1 MGYDAF
7 ISYSHT
13 ADGRLAPAVQSGL
26 QRLARPW
33 YRTRAL
39 RVFRDETGLAV
50 NPHLWAS
57 IEAALDESE
66 HFVLLASPESAASP
80 WVEREIEHWIAH
92 KPVDRI
98 LPVLTDGDLVWDSA
112 AGAYDVARSTAL
124 PPVLATAFV
133 AEPRHL
139 DLRWARTEEQLD
151 LRHAGF
157 RAAIAGLAAP
167 MHGVSRDELE
177 GEDVHQHRQAMR
189 LAWGAAALLLFVTIA
204 AVVAATFAVSYASEA
219 RANERRAVA
228 EEAQARRNATEAKDQ
243 RTLAIQNA
251 SAAKSAQSQAEANAA
266 EADRNA
272 AEADQNATDATQ
284 QRQRAEENAAASAR
298 NAREAKANGERAAQ
312 QSVAAQQNAAA
323 ASANALQA
331 SANAQRAERNAAAAA
346 KSAQEARSAADVAA
360 AQRERA
366 LSNAERARAEQQA
379 AEQAA
384 TLARSRQ
391 LAASALNVLATSPD
405 RALVTAVQGR
415 RFQVNAQTDDA
426 LMRTLE
432 RQPTAL
438 VGFVPTPPAVGT
450 ATRVVLSPD
459 GRVLATV
466 GRRGALGLRDVAA
479 GRSLPTPDVTAD
491 PQARFA
497 GLSFSADG
505 HRLAVVTPS
514 GSVVVWDVN
523 GGRRVLEQLAASSF
537 PPIAALSGDG
547 RVLATYDDRGV
558 VVVDV
563 ATGAPITTVPAAQ
576 LPADFSAYAI
586 ALDAGGTKVALGG
599 LKLDFTVVDMVG
611 RVVVLDARSGSPL
624 ADLTAET
631 GPSPTLNDRHTVALR
646 FEGTGANARLTSVAA
661 NAIDATVISWST
673 TTWTRVQV
681 LPTPALEP
689 GEIAAAVDPGLT
701 QILTT
706 DDAGLARVRDLTS
719 GALVAVLPDARLP
732 VCGPG
737 CSGSL
742 GVPDV
747 LGFGPERTVVALG
760 TDGLVRR
767 FSVAAD
773 AAAPR
778 LLRRLAIPFAT
789 GATAALA
796 PGGARVATV
805 TPAGAVDVLEA
816 DGRLVRT
823 FVTLPSALHGLALSR
838 DGATVA
844 VVSTPAASGPSFSAP
859 VLDVWDVTTGALR
872 FHRELDLPLV
882 SVVEFDPSGTLLAV
896 PESDGF
902 ASSQVLLLDV
912 ATGRTLATVPASFG
926 VARPSFTAD
935 GRTLV
940 VGTFAGNPTVYD
952 VADGRTR
959 TLADPRLDDAVGVAF
974 SEDGRV
980 GVTTP
985 AGAGEVV
992 VVDGETLAV
1001 RRTISV
1007 ADAVQGASVS
1017 PDGRRVAVSLSSG
1030 EIQLFDTGTGEAI
1043 GDRIGPSHLGSA
1055 QVVFADGGRRLVGY
1069 DSSGFL
1075 AVDLDPASWTAQ
1087 ACAIAGRNLT
1097 RAEWAELLGSS
1108 VPYEA
1113 TCPEQ
1118 EPAPGS

>member
-80 WVEREIEHWIAH
+80 WVAREIEHWIAH

-112 AGAYDVARSTAL
+112 TGAYDVARSTAL
-124 PPVLATAFV
+124 PPMLATAFV

-167 MHGVSRDELE
+167 MHGISRDELE
-177 GEDVHQHRQAMR
+177 GEDVHQHRRAMR
-189 LAWGAAALLLFVTIA
+189 LAWSAAALLLFVTIA

-228 EEAQARRNATEAKDQ
+228 EEARARRNATEAKAQ

-272 AEADQNATDATQ
+272 TEADQNAADATQ
-284 QRQRAEENAAASAR
+284 QRQRAEANAAASAR
-298 NAREAKANGERAAQ
+298 NAAEAKANGEQAAQ

-346 KSAQEARSAADVAA
+346 KSAREARSAANVAA
-360 AQRERA
+360 VQRELA
-366 LSNAERARAEQQA
+366 LRNAEQARAEEQE
-379 AEQAA
+379 AERAA

-415 RFQVNAQTDDA
+415 RFQVNAQTDDS
-426 LMRTLE
+426 LMRTLQ

-438 VGFVPTPPAVGT
+438 VGFVPTPPSVT
-450 ATRVVLSPD
+450 APARVVVSPD
-459 GRVLATV
+459 GRVLATL

-479 GRSLPTPDVTAD
+479 GRTLPSPDVTAD

-505 HRLAVVTPS
+505 HRLAVVTAT
-514 GSVVVWDVN
+514 GSVIVWDVD
-523 GGRRVLEQLAASSF
+523 GGHRLLEQPAASTF
-537 PPIAALSGDG
+537 PPIAALSADG

-563 ATGAPITTVPAAQ
+563 TSGAPIGTVPASA
-576 LPADFSAYAI
+576 LPVGFGPYAI

-599 LKLDFTVVDMVG
+599 LTFDFSVVDTVG
-611 RVVVLDARSGSPL
+611 HVVVFDARSGSQI

-661 NAIDATVISWST
+661 NAFDATVISWSA
-673 TTWTRVQV
+673 TTWARVREV
-681 LPTPALEP
+681 PTPALEP
-689 GEIAAAVDPGLT
+689 GEVAVAVDPDFT

-706 DDAGLARVRDLTS
+706 DAEGRARVRDLAS
-719 GALVAVLPDARLP
+719 GLAAVLPDARLP
-732 VCGPG
+732 VCSPG
-737 CSGSL
+737 CSGSF
-742 GVPDV
+742 GIPEV
-747 LGFGPERTVVALG
+747 LGFAPDRTVVALG

-767 FSVAAD
+767 FAIAAD
-773 AAAPR
+773 PAAHR
-778 LLRRLAIPFAT
+778 LLRRLALPFGPGANAT
-789 GATAALA
+789 LA
-796 PGGARVATV
+796 RGGARVATV
-805 TPAGAVDVLEA
+805 TPAGVVDVLET
-816 DGRLVRT
+816 DGRPVRT
-823 FVTLPSALHGLALSR
+823 FVMPASTTHGLALSAN
-838 DGATVA
+838 GATVA
-844 VVSTPAASGPSFSAP
+844 VVSTPPGPDPFTVRP

-872 FHRELDLPLV
+872 FHHDFDAPLV

-902 ASSQVLLLDV
+902 GSSRVLVLEV
-912 ATGRTLATVPASFG
+912 ATGRTLATVPASFA
-926 VARPSFTAD
+926 VAQPSFTAD

-940 VGTFAGNPTVYD
+940 VGTFSGNPTAHD
-952 VADGRTR
+952 LASGETR
-959 TLADPRLDDAVGVAF
+959 TLDDPRLEDAVGVAF
-974 SEDGRV
+974 SDDGRV

-992 VVDGETLAV
+992 VLDGATLAV
-1001 RRTISV
+1001 RRTITV
-1007 ADAVQGASVS
+1007 ADGVQGASLS

-1030 EIQLFDTGTGEAI
+1030 EIQLYDTGTGEAV
-1043 GDRIGPSHLGSA
+1043 GDRLGAQHLGTV
-1055 QVVFADGGRRLVGY
+1055 QVVFAAGGRRLLGY
-1069 DSSGFL
+1069 DSGGFFE
-1075 AVDLDPASWTAQ
+1075 VDLDPASWAAQ
-1087 ACAIAGRNLT
+1087 ACAIAGRNLA
-1097 RAEWAELLGSS
+1097 RAEWVGLLGPS

-1113 TCPEQ
+1113 TCPEH
-1118 EPAPGS
+1118 EPGP